1 MKPWMVNRI
10 LFSTLMLAGLLAG
23 HSVRAQVLLSQAE
36 QDYLDQKQ
44 FIKLCTDPDW
54 LPYEGIDENEE
65 FTGIMSDFYA
75 LWSDKINTPIEL
87 VHSTSW
93 EHSLQLMKNGQCDIL
108 SSAMDVPSRRDW
120 LNVTTPYIFYPL
132 AVATQPDHEF
142 VVKFEQILNRDFVM
156 VEGYAGIEMLRD
168 RYPDIKI
175 DAVKSSREGLKLVET
190 GQVYG
195 FIDTVPTINFQM
207 LRWGISHLKISGV
220 LDLQYAMSV
229 GVSGREPQLL
239 DIFNKVIADTTEL
252 ERQRVLK
259 NWLSLDYQHPEDKAL
274 FRLLFSGVVLILM
287 VLIYR
292 YTKMHHH
299 NRSLRRLNT
308 RLEHISQYD
317 HLTGLANRYALH
329 QRFNV
334 EIDLA
339 RQTQQTF
346 SLILLDLD
354 YFKDINDT
362 FGHEAGDNVIK
373 EFALL
378 LKSMVRENDLVG
390 RWGGEEFLILCSQT
404 SQKGAF
410 QLAEQ
415 IRLQVQTMD
424 FSVDRQ
430 ITVSFGLSDYRQG
443 ETIGD
448 TIKRADDALYL
459 AKNNGRNQIVMSDS
473 VLDEFTTKH

>member
-1 MKPWMVNRI
+1 MKPRTVDRI
-10 LFSTLMLAGLLAG
+10 FLRTLMISGLLAG
-23 HSVRAQVLLSQAE
+23 HSASAEVLLSQTEQGYLAE
-36 QDYLDQKQ
+36 KQ

-54 LPYEGIDENEE
+54 LPYEGIDENHE

-87 VHSTSW
+87 VHSNSW
-93 EHSLQLMKNGQCDIL
+93 QQSLQLIRNGECDIL

-132 AVATQPDHEF
+132 AIATQPDHEF
-142 VVKFEQILNRDFVM
+142 VVKFEQVLDRDFVM
-156 VEGYAGIEMLRD
+156 VEGYAGIEMLRE

-190 GQVYG
+190 GEVYG

-229 GVSGREPQLL
+229 GVSIREPQLL
-239 DIFNKVIADTTEL
+239 EIFNKVIADTTDL

-259 NWLSLDYQHPEDKAL
+259 NWLSLDYQQPDDKTL
-274 FRLLFSGVVLILM
+274 FWFLFSAVVLILL

-292 YTKMHHH
+292 YTKIHHH
-299 NRSLRRLNT
+299 NRNLRQLNT

-334 EIDLA
+334 EMDLA
-339 RQTQQTF
+339 SQTQQTF

-354 YFKDINDT
+354 FFKDINDT
-362 FGHEAGDNVIK
+362 YGHDVGDNVIK
-373 EFALL
+373 EFAVLL
-378 LKSMVRENDLVG
+378 QSLVRENDMVG

-404 SQKGAF
+404 SKNGAF
-410 QLAEQ
+410 QLAEHL
-415 IRLQVQTMD
+415 RLQVQAMG

-430 ITVSFGLSDYRQG
+430 ITASFGLSEYMQG

-459 AKNNGRNQIVMSDS
+459 AKNNGRNQIVMADSD
-473 VLDEFTTKH
+473 LDESTTKH